1 MPRSFDHP
9 AGSGQDAAEVHRLFM
24 DLARLAG
31 LLQPD
36 QPDSA
41 HPVSVSQ
48 AFALHELRSE
58 SALSQQELAARLRL
72 EKSSVSRLA
81 ADLESDGLIERIRDP
96 NNYRQYRL
104 RLTEGGRLLQQSMA
118 HNFDRRYE
126 RWTEAMTPAE
136 LANLLSGLQALV
148 RVVRAES

>member
-9 AGSGQDAAEVHRLFM
+9 PGSAQDAAELHRLFM

-36 QPDSA
+36 QPDAA
-41 HPVSVSQ
+41 HPISVSQ
-48 AFALHELRSE
+48 AFALHELASE
-58 SALSQQELAARLRL
+58 SQMSQRELAARLRL

-81 ADLESDGLIERIRDP
+81 ADLEGDGLIERVRDP
-96 NNYRQYRL
+96 DNYRQYRL
-104 RLTEGGRLLQQSMA
+104 RLTQPGRLLQQTMA
-118 HNFDRRYE
+118 RTFDRRYE

-136 LANLLSGLQALV
+136 LASLLAGLRAFV
-148 RVVRAES
+148 RVIRAES